1 MPRSALAE
9 EDIVAFRRRAVDAAV
24 HLFAAQGYAAVTMRS
39 LGAALGVSTMTTYR
53 YIAGKD
59 ELFVLV
65 RAEAFRRFADA
76 LVLALAAAPPGD
88 PVARLFALK
97 RAYIA
102 FAVAQPDAYRSMFEL
117 RGAEPPKGPA
127 RDELAAQSR
136 RAFACLHGC
145 VVDAVAH
152 GYLQG
157 DPLTHAHLFWAST
170 HGLCSLH
177 LAGQLSEA
185 RLQVLAREL
194 WELGAS
200 IASASQKRAL
210 QPGNDASER
219 QKMPRQSPQPAKR
232 PSARPRKKSTRK
244 RRIR

>member
-1 MPRSALAE
+1 M
-9 EDIVAFRRRAVDAAV
+9 
-24 HLFAAQGYAAVTMRS
+24 HLFAEQGYAAVTMRS
-39 LGAALGVSTMTTYR
+39 LGAALGVSAMTTYR
-53 YIAGKD
+53 YISSKD

-76 LVLALAAAPPGD
+76 LVAALAAAPSDDAVG
-88 PVARLFALK
+88 RLFALK
-97 RAYIA
+97 RAYVA
-102 FAVAQPDAYRSMFEL
+102 FAIAQPDAYRSMFEL
-117 RGAEPPKGPA
+117 RGGQPAKGPA

-145 VVDAVAH
+145 VVDAVER

-170 HGLCSLH
+170 HGLVSLH
-177 LAGQLSEA
+177 LAGQLSRE

-200 IASASQKRAL
+200 LAT
-210 QPGNDASER
+210 
-219 QKMPRQSPQPAKR
+219 MPRQRQRQPR
-232 PSARPRKKSTRK
+232 RRK